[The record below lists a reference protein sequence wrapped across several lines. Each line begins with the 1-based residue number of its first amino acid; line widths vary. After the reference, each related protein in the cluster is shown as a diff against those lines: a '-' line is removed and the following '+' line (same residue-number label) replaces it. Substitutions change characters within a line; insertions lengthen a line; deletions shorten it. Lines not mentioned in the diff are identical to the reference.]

1 MDSDS
6 DSDASHVSATPPRD
20 PFPPPP
26 PKPPQPPPPP
36 RRLPPVSRKVSSP
49 SSRSKKPKAPTQPP
63 PDHHSEEAPG
73 PSSSSLPSPLF
84 TNLPFRIC
92 EPSTPSGFSSSVSSV
107 FRLRRASLTSEEKL
121 KSDGVDYAPDSPQI
135 VATAPPKSIV
145 RRKPPNLITD
155 TINSPPMKAPV
166 FRSSGGGEGN
176 FVKLNLNGKRGKK
189 FPSKYKG
196 TSKSSSKY
204 AYRGKRYKKSEAN
217 GEGETL
223 LEEESDLQK
232 LREEEDNGFISSVED
247 VILAVKTEASDEN
260 LKKLLNLVYGY
271 DSFRDGQLQ
280 AIKMVLGGS
289 STMLVLPTGAGK
301 SLCYQIPAM
310 ILPGIT
316 LVVSPLVSLMIDQ
329 LKHLPSIIKGGLL
342 SSSQVC
348 VKDYFLLLVLLS
360 GGSFYSL

>member
-1 MDSDS
+1 MDLKDTHFLSQMIPQNQFPMDSDS
-6 DSDASHVSATPPRD
+6 DSDGSHVSATPPRD
-20 PFPPPP
+20 SFPPPP
-26 PKPPQPPPPP
+26 QRKTPP
-36 RRLPPVSRKVSSP
+36 LSRKITSS
-49 SSRSKKPKAPTQPP
+49 SSHSKLKASTQPP
-63 PDHHSEEAPG
+63 PQEAPT
-73 PSSSSLPSPLF
+73 PSSSPPAPPPPTPLF

-92 EPSTPSGFSSSVSSV
+92 ESKPAAFSSSTSS
-107 FRLRRASLTSEEKL
+107 FSRLRSRASLNSDEKL
-121 KSDGVDYAPDSPQI
+121 KSDGVDFVPEPPQVEVI
-135 VATAPPKSIV
+135 APPKSV

-155 TINSPPMKAPV
+155 TVTSPPVKPPV
-166 FRSSGGGEGN
+166 FRSSGNGEGN

-196 TSKSSSKY
+196 VSKSRSNY
-204 AYRGKRYKKSEAN
+204 AFRGKRYKKKEAN
-217 GEGETL
+217 GEGESL

-232 LREEEDNGFISSVED
+232 QREEEDNGFISLIED
-247 VILAVKTEASDEN
+247 AILAVKTEASDEN
-260 LKKLLNLVYGY
+260 LTKLLNLVYGY

-280 AIKMVLGGS
+280 AIKMVIGGS

-348 VKDYFLLLVLLS
+348 ATKC
-360 GGSFYSL
+360 SLY